1 VVTAHLSAALEF
13 ISSNLNLR
21 GAAMFSVE
29 IKFRAGNRE
38 VSLERF
44 ATLFLKELLQSAQD
58 EIRPQPIQERVNA
71 PVIRPAVVAA
81 PASVDRKELEPL
93 AVSLKQAAFLLGV
106 KEPTI
111 RKHMR
116 QGTIPRVR
124 VGKRVLVPMKA
135 INDLVLTGAWS
146 VENGE
151 KK

>member
-1 VVTAHLSAALEF
+1 
-13 ISSNLNLR
+13 
-21 GAAMFSVE
+21 
-29 IKFRAGNRE
+29 
-38 VSLERF
+38 
-44 ATLFLKELLQSAQD
+44 
-58 EIRPQPIQERVNA
+58 
-71 PVIRPAVVAA
+71 
-81 PASVDRKELEPL
+81 
-93 AVSLKQAAFLLGV
+93 VSLKQAAFLLGV

-135 INDLVLTGAWS
+135 INDLVLKGAWS

>member
-1 VVTAHLSAALEF
+1 
-13 ISSNLNLR
+13 
-21 GAAMFSVE
+21 MFSVE
-29 IKFRAGNRE
+29 IRFRAGDRE

-44 ATLFLKELLQSAQD
+44 ATLFLKELLRSAQD
-58 EIRPQPIQERVNA
+58 EIRPQPIQERVKA
-71 PVIRPAVVAA
+71 PVISPVVVPAASA
-81 PASVDRKELEPL
+81 PVKIDRKEPEPL

-116 QGTIPRVR
+116 LGTILRVR

-135 INDLVLTGAWS
+135 INDLVLNGAWS